1 MQFTEKE
8 EILRWWLK
16 KEKPTQ
22 SLQNCQVGSGRVS
35 DGRRE
40 EIYRMVVGSGRL
52 ATGILAQ
59 ASSKASLSPVG
70 QIDLPGIRRLNRDE
84 ILGRA
89 NTRHT
94 QHMIIQKLM
103 YKFRNQNTKESPI

>member
-8 EILRWWLK
+8 EILRWSLR

-22 SLQNCQVGSGRVS
+22 SLQNCQVGGGRVS
-35 DGRRE
+35 E

-70 QIDLPGIRRLNRDE
+70 QIVLPGIRRLNRDE

-103 YKFRNQNTKESPI
+103 YKFSNQNTKESPI